1 MPNVHPAMQLGTS
14 ITASPF
20 YGAAREHAET
30 EQDFGPSLV
39 DFTAAMVAEH
49 GPDANRLEVVSAYVH
64 AWGMVRRSIPDPVRS
79 NFRVIAPEVS
89 REVTTAGY
97 DWESV
102 LDGLGNP
109 TPGITYDYRDNLLP
123 EPPANNLNNWW
134 CRVLRRWSFKLG
146 WFGAVGSGN

>member
-1 MPNVHPAMQLGTS
+1 MSNAYQAIQLGTS

-30 EQDFGPSLV
+30 EQGFGACLA

-49 GPDANRLEVVSAYVH
+49 GHDANRMEIVSAYVH
-64 AWGMVRRSIPDPVRS
+64 AWGMVRRAIPDPVRS

-89 REVTTAGY
+89 REVTAAGY
-97 DWESV
+97 DWASV

-109 TPGITYDYRDNLLP
+109 TPGIAYDYRENLLP

-134 CRVLRRWSFKLG
+134 CRVVRPWGFKLG
-146 WFGAVGSGN
+146 RFGAVGSGN